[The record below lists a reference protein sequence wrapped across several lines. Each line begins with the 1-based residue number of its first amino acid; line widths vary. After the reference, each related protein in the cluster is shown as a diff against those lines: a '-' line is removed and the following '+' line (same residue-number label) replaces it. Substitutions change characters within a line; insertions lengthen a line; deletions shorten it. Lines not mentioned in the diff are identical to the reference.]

1 MLKKKTN
8 GEMSQLNV
16 NVNVLG
22 DACDAAETSGQRRE
36 GNPPKVADI
45 KSINIEYQM
54 NIVSDIRREILKFR

>member
-22 DACDAAETSGQRRE
+22 DACDAAETSGKRRE

>member
-8 GEMSQLNV
+8 GEISQLNV

-36 GNPPKVADI
+36 GNPPKVEDI
-45 KSINIEYQM
+45 KSIDIEYQM
-54 NIVSDIRREILKFR
+54 NIVSDIR